1 MDGNAQLH
9 KDILDIAMYAIDR
22 AKPDHA
28 VKRALERLRF
38 DGDIYLVAVGKAA
51 WQMADAAMK
60 CVPKPIRQGIVL
72 TKYGHIRG
80 ELPGV
85 LCLEAGHPIPDRS
98 SVEGTQQILQM
109 TRSLK
114 ASDTVL
120 FLLSGGGSALFES
133 PLISLD
139 ALKKVTER
147 MLRAGM
153 DIGQVNTIRKRLSAV
168 KGGRFAQWCLPAK
181 VETIILSGVLGDE
194 VDMIASG
201 PTVADPSTC
210 AQAMELA
217 KQFGLLISPEVTAC
231 LKAETPKQVTNG
243 HCSIIG
249 SVRQLCSAAME
260 RAGALGYEAVFLT
273 DALSCEASRAGREI
287 GNRLKWHAADGRKI
301 AYIAGGETVVHVK
314 GKGLGGRNQELAL
327 AAAMELADVRNASLL
342 SIGSDGTDGPTDA
355 AGGYVTGN
363 TCTALKKQGLSA
375 EAFLADNDAYH
386 ALEAVGGLIK
396 TGPTG
401 TNVNDLVI
409 GLISV

>member
-1 MDGNAQLH
+1 MDGKAQLY
-9 KDILDIAMYAIDR
+9 KDILDIAMYAINR
-22 AKPDHA
+22 AKPDYA

-60 CVPKPIRQGIVL
+60 CVLKPICRGIVL

-85 LCLEAGHPIPDRS
+85 LCLEAGHPIPDRN
-98 SVEGTQQILQM
+98 SVEGTQKILQM
-109 TRSLK
+109 TQRLK
-114 ASDTVL
+114 ATDTVL

-139 ALKKVTER
+139 ALKEITER

-153 DIGQVNTIRKRLSAV
+153 DIGQINTIRKRLSAV

-181 VETIILSGVLGDE
+181 VETIILSDVLGDK

-201 PTVADPSTC
+201 PTVADSSTC

-217 KQFGLLISPEVTAC
+217 KKFGLLISPEVTVC
-231 LKAETPKQVTNG
+231 LEAETPKQITNG

-260 RAGALGYEAVFLT
+260 RAGALGYETVFLT
-273 DALSCEASRAGREI
+273 DDLSCEASRAGREI
-287 GNRLKWHAADGRKI
+287 GNRLKRHAADGRKI

-327 AAAMELADVRNASLL
+327 AAAIELAGVRNTSLL

-363 TCTALKKQGLSA
+363 TCAALKKQGLSA
-375 EAFLADNDAYH
+375 EAFLADNDTYH

>member
-1 MDGNAQLH
+1 MDGKAQLY
-9 KDILDIAMYAIDR
+9 KDILDIAMYAINR
-22 AKPDHA
+22 AKPDYA

-60 CVPKPIRQGIVL
+60 CVPKSICRGIVL

-80 ELPGV
+80 KLPGV
-85 LCLEAGHPIPDRS
+85 LCLEAGHPIPDRN
-98 SVEGTQQILQM
+98 SVEGTQKILQM
-109 TRSLK
+109 TQRLK
-114 ASDTVL
+114 ATDTVL

-139 ALKKVTER
+139 ALKEITER

-153 DIGQVNTIRKRLSAV
+153 DIGQINTIRKRLSAV

-181 VETIILSGVLGDE
+181 VETIILSDVLGDK

-201 PTVADPSTC
+201 PTVADSSTC

-217 KQFGLLISPEVTAC
+217 KKFGLLISPEVTAC
-231 LKAETPKQVTNG
+231 LEAETPKQITNG

-260 RAGALGYEAVFLT
+260 RAGALGYETVFLT
-273 DALSCEASRAGREI
+273 DDLSCEASRAGREI
-287 GNRLKWHAADGRKI
+287 GNRLKRHAADGRKI

-327 AAAMELADVRNASLL
+327 AAAIELAGVRNTSLL

-363 TCTALKKQGLSA
+363 TCAALKKQGLSA
-375 EAFLADNDAYH
+375 EAFLADNDTYH

>member
-1 MDGNAQLH
+1 MDGKAQLY
-9 KDILDIAMYAIDR
+9 KDILDIAMYAINR
-22 AKPDHA
+22 AKPDYA

-60 CVPKPIRQGIVL
+60 CVPKPICQGIVL

-85 LCLEAGHPIPDRS
+85 LCLEAGHPIPDRN
-98 SVEGTQQILQM
+98 SVEGTQKILQM
-109 TRSLK
+109 TQRLK
-114 ASDTVL
+114 ATDTVL

-139 ALKKVTER
+139 ALKEITER

-153 DIGQVNTIRKRLSAV
+153 DIGQINTIRKRLSAV

-181 VETIILSGVLGDE
+181 VETIILSDVLGDK

-201 PTVADPSTC
+201 PTVADSSTC

-217 KQFGLLISPEVTAC
+217 KKFGLLISPEVTAC
-231 LKAETPKQVTNG
+231 LEAETPKQITNG

-249 SVRQLCSAAME
+249 SVHQLCSAAME
-260 RAGALGYEAVFLT
+260 RAGALGYETVFLT
-273 DALSCEASRAGREI
+273 DDLSCEASRAGREI
-287 GNRLKWHAADGRKI
+287 GNRLKRHAADGRKI
-301 AYIAGGETVVHVK
+301 AYIAGGETVVHVR

-327 AAAMELADVRNASLL
+327 AAAIELAGVRNTSLL

-363 TCTALKKQGLSA
+363 TCAALKKQGLSA
-375 EAFLADNDAYH
+375 EAFLADNDTYH

>member
-1 MDGNAQLH
+1 MDGKAQLY
-9 KDILDIAMYAIDR
+9 KDILDIAMYAINR
-22 AKPDHA
+22 AKPDYA

-60 CVPKPIRQGIVL
+60 CVPKPICQGIVL

-85 LCLEAGHPIPDRS
+85 LCLEAGHPIPDRN
-98 SVEGTQQILQM
+98 SVEGTQKILQM
-109 TRSLK
+109 TQRLK
-114 ASDTVL
+114 ATDTVL

-139 ALKKVTER
+139 ALKEITER

-153 DIGQVNTIRKRLSAV
+153 DIGQINTIRKRLSAV

-181 VETIILSGVLGDE
+181 VETIILSDVLGDK

-217 KQFGLLISPEVTAC
+217 KKFGLLISPEVTVC
-231 LKAETPKQVTNG
+231 LEAETPKQITNG

-260 RAGALGYEAVFLT
+260 RAGALGYETVFLT
-273 DALSCEASRAGREI
+273 DDLSCEASRAGREI
-287 GNRLKWHAADGRKI
+287 GNHLKRHAADGRKI

-327 AAAMELADVRNASLL
+327 AAAIELAGVRNTSLL

-363 TCTALKKQGLSA
+363 TCAALKKQGLSA
-375 EAFLADNDAYH
+375 EAFLADNDTYH

>member
-1 MDGNAQLH
+1 MDGKAQLY
-9 KDILDIAMYAIDR
+9 KDILDIAMYAINR
-22 AKPDHA
+22 AKPDYA

-60 CVPKPIRQGIVL
+60 CVPKPICQGIVL

-85 LCLEAGHPIPDRS
+85 LCLEAGHPIPDRN
-98 SVEGTQQILQM
+98 SVEGTQKILQM
-109 TRSLK
+109 TQRLK
-114 ASDTVL
+114 ATDTVL

-139 ALKKVTER
+139 ALKEITER

-153 DIGQVNTIRKRLSAV
+153 DIGQINTIRKRLSAV

-181 VETIILSGVLGDE
+181 VETIILSDVLGDK

-201 PTVADPSTC
+201 PTVADSSTC

-217 KQFGLLISPEVTAC
+217 KKFGLLISPEVTAC
-231 LKAETPKQVTNG
+231 LEAETPKQITNG

-260 RAGALGYEAVFLT
+260 RAGALGYETVFLT
-273 DALSCEASRAGREI
+273 DDLSCEASRAGREI
-287 GNRLKWHAADGRKI
+287 GNRLKRHAADGRKI

-327 AAAMELADVRNASLL
+327 AAAIELAGVRNTSLL

-363 TCTALKKQGLSA
+363 TCAALKKQGLSA

>member
-1 MDGNAQLH
+1 MDGKAQLY
-9 KDILDIAMYAIDR
+9 KDILDIAMYAINR
-22 AKPDHA
+22 AKPDYA

-60 CVPKPIRQGIVL
+60 CVPKPICQGIVL

-80 ELPGV
+80 KLPGV
-85 LCLEAGHPIPDRS
+85 LCLEAGHPIPDRN
-98 SVEGTQQILQM
+98 SVEGTQKILQM
-109 TRSLK
+109 TQRLK
-114 ASDTVL
+114 ATDTVL

-139 ALKKVTER
+139 ALKEITER

-153 DIGQVNTIRKRLSAV
+153 DIGQINTIRKRLSAV

-181 VETIILSGVLGDE
+181 VETIILSDVLGDK

-210 AQAMELA
+210 TQAMELA
-217 KQFGLLISPEVTAC
+217 KKFGLLISPEVTVC
-231 LKAETPKQVTNG
+231 LEAETPKQITNG

-260 RAGALGYEAVFLT
+260 RAGALGYETVFLT
-273 DALSCEASRAGREI
+273 DDLSCEASRAGREI
-287 GNRLKWHAADGRKI
+287 GNRLKQHAADGRKI

-327 AAAMELADVRNASLL
+327 AAAIELAGVRNTSLL

-363 TCTALKKQGLSA
+363 TCAALKKQGLSA
-375 EAFLADNDAYH
+375 EAFLADNDTYH

>member
-109 TRSLK
+109 TRGLK

-139 ALKKVTER
+139 ALEKVTER

-153 DIGQVNTIRKRLSAV
+153 DIGQINTVRKRLSAV

-181 VETIILSGVLGDE
+181 VETIILSDVLGDK

-231 LKAETPKQVTNG
+231 LEAETPKQITNG
-243 HCSIIG
+243 HCSIVG
-249 SVRQLCSAAME
+249 SVRQLCSTAIE
-260 RAGALGYEAVFLT
+260 RAGTLGYEAVFLT
-273 DALSCEASRAGREI
+273 DDLSCEASRAGREI
-287 GNRLKWHAADGRKI
+287 GNCLKQHAADGRKI

-327 AAAMELADVRNASLL
+327 AAAVELAGVPNVSLL

-355 AGGYVTGN
+355 AGGYVTGD
-363 TCTALKKQGLSA
+363 TCAALKKQGLSA
-375 EAFLADNDAYH
+375 EALLADNDAYH

>member
-1 MDGNAQLH
+1 MDGKAQLY
-9 KDILDIAMYAIDR
+9 KDILDIAMYAINR
-22 AKPDHA
+22 AKPDYA

-60 CVPKPIRQGIVL
+60 CVPKPICRGIVL

-85 LCLEAGHPIPDRS
+85 LCLEAGHPIPDRN
-98 SVEGTQQILQM
+98 SVEGTQKILQM
-109 TRSLK
+109 TQRLK
-114 ASDTVL
+114 ATDTVL

-139 ALKKVTER
+139 ALKEITER
-147 MLRAGM
+147 MLLAGM
-153 DIGQVNTIRKRLSAV
+153 DIGQINTIRKRLSAV

-181 VETIILSGVLGDE
+181 VETIILSDVLGDK

-201 PTVADPSTC
+201 PTVADSSTC

-217 KQFGLLISPEVTAC
+217 KKFGLLISPEVTAC
-231 LKAETPKQVTNG
+231 LEAETPKQITNG

-260 RAGALGYEAVFLT
+260 RAGALGYETVFLT
-273 DALSCEASRAGREI
+273 DDLSCEASRAGREI
-287 GNRLKWHAADGRKI
+287 GNRLKRHAADGRKI

-327 AAAMELADVRNASLL
+327 AAARELAGVRNTSLL

-363 TCTALKKQGLSA
+363 TCAALKKQGLSA
-375 EAFLADNDAYH
+375 EAFLADNDTYH

>member
-1 MDGNAQLH
+1 MDGKAQLY
-9 KDILDIAMYAIDR
+9 KDILDIAMYAINR
-22 AKPDHA
+22 AKPDYA

-60 CVPKPIRQGIVL
+60 CVLKPICRGIVL

-85 LCLEAGHPIPDRS
+85 LCLEAGHPIPDRN
-98 SVEGTQQILQM
+98 SVEGTQKILQM
-109 TRSLK
+109 TQRLK
-114 ASDTVL
+114 ATDTVL

-139 ALKKVTER
+139 ALKEITER

-153 DIGQVNTIRKRLSAV
+153 DIGQINTIRKRLSAV

-181 VETIILSGVLGDE
+181 VETIILSDVLGDK

-201 PTVADPSTC
+201 PTVADSSTC

-217 KQFGLLISPEVTAC
+217 KKFGLLISLEVTVC
-231 LKAETPKQVTNG
+231 LEAETPKQITNG

-260 RAGALGYEAVFLT
+260 RAGALGYETVFLT
-273 DALSCEASRAGREI
+273 DDLSCEASRAGREI
-287 GNRLKWHAADGRKI
+287 GNRLKRHAADGRKI

-327 AAAMELADVRNASLL
+327 AAAIELAGVRNTSLL

-363 TCTALKKQGLSA
+363 TCAALKKQGLSA
-375 EAFLADNDAYH
+375 EAFLADNDTYH

>member
-1 MDGNAQLH
+1 MDGKAQLY

-22 AKPDHA
+22 AKPDYA

-60 CVPKPIRQGIVL
+60 CVSKPICRGIVL

-85 LCLEAGHPIPDRS
+85 LCLEAGHPIPDRN
-98 SVEGTQQILQM
+98 SVEGTRQILQM
-109 TRSLK
+109 TQRLK
-114 ASDTVL
+114 ATDTVL

-139 ALKKVTER
+139 ALKEITER

-153 DIGQVNTIRKRLSAV
+153 DIGQINTIRKRLSAV

-181 VETIILSGVLGDE
+181 VETIILSDVLGDK

-217 KQFGLLISPEVTAC
+217 KKFGLLISPEVTVC
-231 LKAETPKQVTNG
+231 LEAETPKQITNG

-260 RAGALGYEAVFLT
+260 RAGALGYETVFLT
-273 DALSCEASRAGREI
+273 DDLSCEASRAGREI
-287 GNRLKWHAADGRKI
+287 GNRLKRHAADGRKI

-327 AAAMELADVRNASLL
+327 AAAIELAGVRNASLL

-363 TCTALKKQGLSA
+363 TCAALKKQGLSA

>member
-1 MDGNAQLH
+1 M
-9 KDILDIAMYAIDR
+9 
-22 AKPDHA
+22 
-28 VKRALERLRF
+28 
-38 DGDIYLVAVGKAA
+38 
-51 WQMADAAMK
+51 
-60 CVPKPIRQGIVL
+60 
-72 TKYGHIRG
+72 
-80 ELPGV
+80 
-85 LCLEAGHPIPDRS
+85 
-98 SVEGTQQILQM
+98 EGTQKLLQM
-109 TRSLK
+109 TQRLK
-114 ASDTVL
+114 ATDTVL

-139 ALKKVTER
+139 ALKGITER

-153 DIGQVNTIRKRLSAV
+153 DIGQINTIRKRLSAV

-181 VETIILSGVLGDE
+181 VETIILSDVLGDK

-201 PTVADPSTC
+201 PTVADSSTC

-217 KQFGLLISPEVTAC
+217 KKFGLLISPEVTVC
-231 LKAETPKQVTNG
+231 LEAETPKQITNG

-260 RAGALGYEAVFLT
+260 RAGTLGYETVFLT
-273 DALSCEASRAGREI
+273 DDLSCEASRAGREI
-287 GNRLKWHAADGRKI
+287 GNRLKRHAADGRKI

-327 AAAMELADVRNASLL
+327 AAAIELAGVRNTSLL

-363 TCTALKKQGLSA
+363 TCAALKKQGLSA
-375 EAFLADNDAYH
+375 EAFLADNDTYH

>member
-1 MDGNAQLH
+1 MDGKAQLY
-9 KDILDIAMYAIDR
+9 KDILDIAMYAINR
-22 AKPDHA
+22 AKPDYA

-60 CVPKPIRQGIVL
+60 CVPKPICQGIVL

-85 LCLEAGHPIPDRS
+85 LCLEAGHPIPDRN
-98 SVEGTQQILQM
+98 SVEGTQKILQM
-109 TRSLK
+109 TQRLK
-114 ASDTVL
+114 ATDTVL

-139 ALKKVTER
+139 ALKEITER

-153 DIGQVNTIRKRLSAV
+153 DIGQINTIRKRLSAV

-181 VETIILSGVLGDE
+181 VETIILSDVLGDK

-217 KQFGLLISPEVTAC
+217 KKFGLLISPEVTVC
-231 LKAETPKQVTNG
+231 LEAETPKQITNG

-260 RAGALGYEAVFLT
+260 RAGALGYETVFLT
-273 DALSCEASRAGREI
+273 DDLSCEASRAGREI
-287 GNRLKWHAADGRKI
+287 GNHLKRHAADGRKI

-327 AAAMELADVRNASLL
+327 AAAIELAGVRNTSLL